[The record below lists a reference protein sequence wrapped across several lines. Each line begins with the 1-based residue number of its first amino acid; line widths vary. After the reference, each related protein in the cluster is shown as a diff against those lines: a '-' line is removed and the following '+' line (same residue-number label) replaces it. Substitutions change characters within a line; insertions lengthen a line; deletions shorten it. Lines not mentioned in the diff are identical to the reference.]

1 MSKSNDKN
9 KKNHAPVMEHHSPF
23 EGGAGHEGAGD
34 GSSGGSG
41 GSGLSCRCDSGLLVG
56 CGYGLLVRFGS
67 GLLVRLFLVSLVRCC
82 SGGSGSV
89 RAAAL
94 DFLLRFLPSVAAL
107 VVLYSALCAVLCN

>member
-41 GSGLSCRCDSGLLVG
+41 GSR
-56 CGYGLLVRFGS
+56 
-67 GLLVRLFLVSLVRCC
+67 
-82 SGGSGSV
+82 GG
-89 RAAAL
+89 AAATTTTEEEEEVVEQEITGQVVIEEEVTEAEETPEEEIEEQIAYAAEESRL
-94 DFLLRFLPSVAAL
+94 TQKTINLNDF
-107 VVLYSALCAVLCN
+107 CASFEKLSGV